1 MPKIVPEPSQDQLAT
16 LSEGTAAAKSH
27 RKEPV
32 LQPMRI
38 VDTGDHS
45 PAPTVAISAQG
56 TVLPPKAK
64 APPVI
69 EEVKSPR
76 RFREEPKKTAL
87 VSNNIGLSAEP
98 APEGFNR
105 NASVAA
111 KHRNE
116 PVFEYGDPVYPD
128 HSKFSTP
135 FNVEIA
141 WLQTPV
147 SVSGFVNSESTFW
160 INKIRGLTM
169 TWIPMQGLAYRIEN
183 QAGVYNGF
191 IPEANVKNIKV

>member
-1 MPKIVPEPSQDQLAT
+1 MAKIVQEPSPEQLAT
-16 LSEGTAAAKSH
+16 LSEGTAAKH

-38 VDTGDHS
+38 VQTGDNS
-45 PAPTVAISAQG
+45 PAPQVAINAQG
-56 TVLPPKAK
+56 IINPPKQTAK
-64 APPVI
+64 VI

-76 RFREEPKKTAL
+76 RFREESKTKAL
-87 VSNNIGLSAEP
+87 VSNDMGQPAQP
-98 APEGFNR
+98 APEGFDR
-105 NASVAA
+105 NAAA
-111 KHRNE
+111 TSNHRNE

-128 HSKFSTP
+128 HSVFSSP
-135 FNVEIA
+135 FNIEIA

-169 TWIPMQGLAYRIEN
+169 TWIPLQGLAYRIEN

-191 IPEANVKNIKV
+191 IPEANVKNIKI

>member
-1 MPKIVPEPSQDQLAT
+1 MPKVIPEPSQEQLAT
-16 LSEGTAAAKSH
+16 LSEGTAAAK

-45 PAPTVAISAQG
+45 PAPAIAVSAQG
-56 TVLPPKAK
+56 IVLPPKAK

-69 EEVKSPR
+69 EDVKSPR
-76 RFREEPKKTAL
+76 RFREEPKTKSL
-87 VSNNIGLSAEP
+87 VNIDMGQP
-98 APEGFNR
+98 ATPPPEGFDR
-105 NASVAA
+105 NPVGS
-111 KHRNE
+111 KNE
-116 PVFEYGDPVYPD
+116 PIEYGDQVYPD
-128 HSKFSTP
+128 HTKFSAP
-135 FNVEIA
+135 FNIEIA

-169 TWIPMQGLAYRIEN
+169 TWIPNQGLAYRIEN
-183 QAGVYNGF
+183 QAGIYNGF
-191 IPEANVKNIKV
+191 IPEANIKNIKI